1 MTINFNTPLMVGLTG
16 YTLTCDVSG
25 AGNLNPTIIYQWTRS
40 DGTIQTQVGKSRTLN
55 LSPLGLSH
63 AGDYTCN
70 VTINSVLLNNDITVS
85 ADNHQSVTIQS
96 ELIKPIL

>member
-1 MTINFNTPLMVGLTG
+1 MIANLNTPLMVGQTG

-25 AGNLNPTIIYQWTRS
+25 AGNLDPMIIYQWTRS
-40 DGTIQTQVGKSRTLN
+40 DGTTQTQVGNSRTLN

-63 AGDYTCN
+63 AGNYTCN
-70 VTINSVLLNNDITVS
+70 VTVNSVLLNNDITAS
-85 ADNHQSVTIQS
+85 ADNLQSVTIQS